1 MRRAVTF
8 GCTRPVPLHVPE
20 HAGEACIRRPRRL
33 AGPGLGRAR
42 VRLPH
47 VLEMAEQHVPAA
59 KVEAEAARLQVALE
73 AARAE
78 MRTLREKLQGALS
91 KEAVEFIDLHALL
104 LDDPELVNALDG
116 LIRQERYSA
125 AYALRVQRDRLT
137 AVFDRMDDPYLKSRL
152 DDLDHIIGRIN
163 AHLHRR
169 DAVPRG
175 TAGEVLVCDNVAPSE
190 LAQLQAQ
197 GVVAVVSAGG
207 SPLSHSAILARSL
220 HLPLVVGA
228 ADALSRANDGDVV
241 MVDGE
246 TGEVVVDPD
255 ASDLRRYHQRELQD
269 ARERRDLERLR
280 SKPTRTRDGVDIALY
295 ANAESHE
302 DVARAHALGAAGV
315 GLFRTE
321 FLFLQRS
328 ELPDEDEQ
336 FHIYRDAVLGMSGR
350 PVTFRTLTRRRQG
363 RPHRPYLENEDNPA
377 LGVRGVRLSLLY
389 DRVFDTQLRAIVR
402 AAAYG
407 PVRVLVPMVSCR
419 EEILLVRRRLRRAV
433 AVVRRRGVAVEA
445 PPLGAMIEVPA
456 AAIGVYGLVDAVD
469 FMSVGTNDL
478 VQYLLAVDRNND
490 ALGDLYSPLH
500 PGVLR
505 LLAHV
510 IGAGEQSDTPVAVCG
525 EMASDAR
532 LAPLLLALGLREF
545 SLHPSGLLELRRTI
559 RECRHRDLRERA
571 DKLLRARDR
580 GAIERWLADATAR

>member
-1 MRRAVTF
+1 MRHDF
-8 GCTRPVPLHVPE
+8 
-20 HAGEACIRRPRRL
+20 AGHGASRGL
-33 AGPGLGRAR
+33 ALGRAR

-47 VLEMAEQHVPAA
+47 ALEMAEQRVPAA
-59 KVEAEAARLQVALE
+59 QADAEARRLHEALE

-78 MRTLREKLQGALS
+78 MRALREKLQGALS

-104 LDDPELVNALDG
+104 LDDPELVQALET
-116 LIRQERYSA
+116 LVRQERYSA
-125 AYALRVQRDRLT
+125 GYALRVQRDRLA
-137 AVFDRMDDPYLKSRL
+137 AVFEQMDDPYLRSRL

-163 AHLHRR
+163 AHLQRR
-169 DAVPRG
+169 EPLPRG

-197 GVVAVVSAGG
+197 GVVAIVSAAG

-228 ADALSRANDGDVV
+228 AEALARINDGDVV

-255 ASDLRRYHQRELQD
+255 AADLHRYQQREQQD
-269 ARERRDLERLR
+269 ARARRDLERLR
-280 SKPTRTRDGVDIALY
+280 SKPTRTRDGVDVALY
-295 ANAESHE
+295 ANAESRE

-315 GLFRTE
+315 GLYRTE
-321 FLFLQRS
+321 FLFLQRN

-336 FHIYRDAVLGMSGR
+336 FQVYRDAVLGMSGR
-350 PVTFRTLTRRRQG
+350 PVTFRTLDLGADKADRTG
-363 RPHRPYLENEDNPA
+363 LCLANEDNPA

-389 DRVFDTQLRAIVR
+389 DQVFDTQLRAIAR

-419 EEILLVRRRLRRAV
+419 EEVLLVRRRLRRAV
-433 AVVRRRGVAVEA
+433 AAVKRRGVVVQT

-456 AAIGVYGLVDAVD
+456 AAIGVHGLVDAVD
-469 FMSVGTNDL
+469 FMSIGTNDL

-510 IGAGEQSDTPVAVCG
+510 IGAGAQSGTPVAVCG
-525 EMASDAR
+525 EMAGDTR
-532 LAPLLLALGLREF
+532 LAPLLLAMGLREF
-545 SLHPSGLLELRRTI
+545 SLHPASLLELRRAI
-559 RECRHRDLRERA
+559 RECRLDSLRERGG
-571 DKLLRARDR
+571 KLLQARDR
-580 GAIERWLADATAR
+580 SAIERWLQEAVSR

>member
-1 MRRAVTF
+1 MRHDF
-8 GCTRPVPLHVPE
+8 
-20 HAGEACIRRPRRL
+20 AGHGASRGL
-33 AGPGLGRAR
+33 ALGRAR

-47 VLEMAEQHVPAA
+47 ALEMAEQRVPAA
-59 KVEAEAARLQVALE
+59 QADAEAQRLHDALE

-78 MRTLREKLQGALS
+78 MHALREKLQGALS

-104 LDDPELVNALDG
+104 LDDPELVQALET
-116 LIRQERYSA
+116 LVRQERYSA
-125 AYALRVQRDRLT
+125 GYALRVQRDRLA
-137 AVFDRMDDPYLKSRL
+137 AVFEQMDDPYLRSRL

-163 AHLHRR
+163 AHLQRR
-169 DAVPRG
+169 EPLPRG

-197 GVVAVVSAGG
+197 GVVAIVSAAG

-228 ADALSRANDGDVV
+228 AEALARINDGDVV

-255 ASDLRRYHQRELQD
+255 AADLRRYQQREQQD
-269 ARERRDLERLR
+269 ARARRDLERLR
-280 SKPTRTRDGVDIALY
+280 SKPTRTRDGVDVALY
-295 ANAESHE
+295 ANAESRE

-315 GLFRTE
+315 GLYRTE
-321 FLFLQRS
+321 FLFLQRN

-336 FHIYRDAVLGMSGR
+336 FQVYRDAVLGMSGR
-350 PVTFRTLTRRRQG
+350 PVTFRTLDLGADKADRTG
-363 RPHRPYLENEDNPA
+363 LSLANEDNPA

-389 DRVFDTQLRAIVR
+389 DQVFDTQLRAIAR

-419 EEILLVRRRLRRAV
+419 EEVLLVRRRLRRAV
-433 AVVRRRGVAVEA
+433 AAVKRRGVVVET

-456 AAIGVYGLVDAVD
+456 AAIGVHGLVDAVD
-469 FMSVGTNDL
+469 FMSIGTNDL

-510 IGAGEQSDTPVAVCG
+510 IGAGAQSGTPVAVCG
-525 EMASDAR
+525 EMAGDTR
-532 LAPLLLALGLREF
+532 LAPLLLAMGLREF
-545 SLHPSGLLELRRTI
+545 SLHPASLLELRRAI
-559 RECRHRDLRERA
+559 RECRLDSLRERA
-571 DKLLRARDR
+571 GKLLQARDR
-580 GAIERWLADATAR
+580 SAIERWLQEASS

>member
-1 MRRAVTF
+1 MRHDF
-8 GCTRPVPLHVPE
+8 
-20 HAGEACIRRPRRL
+20 AGHGASRGL
-33 AGPGLGRAR
+33 ALGRAR

-47 VLEMAEQHVPAA
+47 ALEMAEQRVPAA
-59 KVEAEAARLQVALE
+59 QADAEARRLHEALE

-78 MRTLREKLQGALS
+78 MRALREKLQGALS

-104 LDDPELVNALDG
+104 LDDPELVQALET
-116 LIRQERYSA
+116 LVRQERYSA
-125 AYALRVQRDRLT
+125 GYALRVQRDRLA
-137 AVFDRMDDPYLKSRL
+137 AVFEQMDDPYLRSRL

-163 AHLHRR
+163 AHLQRR
-169 DAVPRG
+169 EPLPRG

-197 GVVAVVSAGG
+197 GVVAIVSAAG

-228 ADALSRANDGDVV
+228 AEALARINDGDVV

-255 ASDLRRYHQRELQD
+255 AADLHRYQQREQQD
-269 ARERRDLERLR
+269 ARARRDLERLR
-280 SKPTRTRDGVDIALY
+280 SKPTRTRDGVDVALY
-295 ANAESHE
+295 ANAESRE

-315 GLFRTE
+315 GLYRTE
-321 FLFLQRS
+321 FLFLQRN

-336 FHIYRDAVLGMSGR
+336 FQVYRDAVLGMSGR
-350 PVTFRTLTRRRQG
+350 PVTFRTLDLGADKADRTG
-363 RPHRPYLENEDNPA
+363 LSLANEDNPA

-389 DRVFDTQLRAIVR
+389 DQVFDTQLRAIAR

-419 EEILLVRRRLRRAV
+419 EEVLLVRRRLRRAV
-433 AVVRRRGVAVEA
+433 AAVKRRGVVVET

-456 AAIGVYGLVDAVD
+456 AAIGVHGLVDAVD
-469 FMSVGTNDL
+469 FMSIGTNDL

-510 IGAGEQSDTPVAVCG
+510 IGAGAQSGTPVAVCG
-525 EMASDAR
+525 EMAGDTR
-532 LAPLLLALGLREF
+532 LAPLLLAMGLREF
-545 SLHPSGLLELRRTI
+545 SLHPASLLELRRAI
-559 RECRHRDLRERA
+559 RECRLDSLRERGG
-571 DKLLRARDR
+571 KLLQARDR
-580 GAIERWLADATAR
+580 SAIERWLQEAVSR

>member
-1 MRRAVTF
+1 MRHDF
-8 GCTRPVPLHVPE
+8 
-20 HAGEACIRRPRRL
+20 AGHGASRGL
-33 AGPGLGRAR
+33 ALGRAR

-47 VLEMAEQHVPAA
+47 ALEMAEQRVPAA
-59 KVEAEAARLQVALE
+59 QADAEAQRLHDALE

-78 MRTLREKLQGALS
+78 MRALREKLQGALS

-104 LDDPELVNALDG
+104 LDDPELVQALET
-116 LIRQERYSA
+116 LVRQERYSA
-125 AYALRVQRDRLT
+125 GYALRVQRDRLA
-137 AVFDRMDDPYLKSRL
+137 AVFEQMDDPYLRSRL

-163 AHLHRR
+163 AHLQRR
-169 DAVPRG
+169 EPLPRG

-197 GVVAVVSAGG
+197 GVVAIVSAAG

-228 ADALSRANDGDVV
+228 AEALARINDGDVV

-255 ASDLRRYHQRELQD
+255 AADLRRYQQREQQD
-269 ARERRDLERLR
+269 ARARRDLERLR
-280 SKPTRTRDGVDIALY
+280 SMPTRTRDGVDVALY
-295 ANAESHE
+295 ANAESRE

-315 GLFRTE
+315 GLYRTE
-321 FLFLQRS
+321 FLFLQRN

-336 FHIYRDAVLGMSGR
+336 FQVYRDAVLGMSGR
-350 PVTFRTLTRRRQG
+350 PVTFRTLDLGADKADRTG
-363 RPHRPYLENEDNPA
+363 LSLANEDNPA

-389 DRVFDTQLRAIVR
+389 DQVFDTQLRAIAR

-419 EEILLVRRRLRRAV
+419 EEVLLVRRRLRRAV
-433 AVVRRRGVAVEA
+433 DAVKRRGVVVET

-456 AAIGVYGLVDAVD
+456 AAIGVHGLVDAVD
-469 FMSVGTNDL
+469 FMSIGTNDL

-510 IGAGEQSDTPVAVCG
+510 IGAGAQSGTPVAVCG
-525 EMASDAR
+525 EMAGDTR
-532 LAPLLLALGLREF
+532 LAPLLLAMGLREF
-545 SLHPSGLLELRRTI
+545 SLHPASLLELRRAI
-559 RECRHRDLRERA
+559 RECRLDSLRERA
-571 DKLLRARDR
+571 GMLLQARDR
-580 GAIERWLADATAR
+580 SAIERWLQEAVSR

>member
-1 MRRAVTF
+1 MRHDF
-8 GCTRPVPLHVPE
+8 
-20 HAGEACIRRPRRL
+20 AGHGASRGL
-33 AGPGLGRAR
+33 ALGRAR

-47 VLEMAEQHVPAA
+47 ALEMAEQRVPAA
-59 KVEAEAARLQVALE
+59 QADAEAQRLHDALE

-78 MRTLREKLQGALS
+78 MRALREKLQGALS

-104 LDDPELVNALDG
+104 LDDPELVQALET
-116 LIRQERYSA
+116 LVRQERYSA
-125 AYALRVQRDRLT
+125 GYALRVQRDRLA
-137 AVFDRMDDPYLKSRL
+137 AVFEQMDDPYLRSRL

-163 AHLHRR
+163 AHLQRR
-169 DAVPRG
+169 EPLPRG

-197 GVVAVVSAGG
+197 GVVAIVSAAG

-228 ADALSRANDGDVV
+228 AEALARINDGDVV

-255 ASDLRRYHQRELQD
+255 AADLRRYQQREQQD
-269 ARERRDLERLR
+269 ARARRDLERLR

-295 ANAESHE
+295 ANAESRE

-315 GLFRTE
+315 GLYRTE
-321 FLFLQRS
+321 FLFLQRN

-336 FHIYRDAVLGMSGR
+336 FQVYRDAVLGMSGR
-350 PVTFRTLTRRRQG
+350 PVTFRTLDLGADKADRTG
-363 RPHRPYLENEDNPA
+363 LSLANEDNPA

-389 DRVFDTQLRAIVR
+389 DQVFDTQLRAIAR

-419 EEILLVRRRLRRAV
+419 EEVLLVRRRLRRAV
-433 AVVRRRGVAVEA
+433 AAVKRRGVVVVT

-456 AAIGVYGLVDAVD
+456 AAIGVHGLVDAVD
-469 FMSVGTNDL
+469 FMSIGTNDL

-510 IGAGEQSDTPVAVCG
+510 IGAGAQSGTPVAVCG
-525 EMASDAR
+525 EMAGDTR
-532 LAPLLLALGLREF
+532 LAPLLLAMGLREF
-545 SLHPSGLLELRRTI
+545 SLHPASLLELRRAI
-559 RECRHRDLRERA
+559 RECRLDSLRERA
-571 DKLLRARDR
+571 GKLLQARDR
-580 GAIERWLADATAR
+580 SAIERWLQEAVSR

>member
-1 MRRAVTF
+1 MRHDF
-8 GCTRPVPLHVPE
+8 
-20 HAGEACIRRPRRL
+20 AGHGASRGL
-33 AGPGLGRAR
+33 ALGRAR

-47 VLEMAEQHVPAA
+47 ALEMAEQRVPAA
-59 KVEAEAARLQVALE
+59 QADAEAQRLHDALE

-78 MRTLREKLQGALS
+78 MRALREKLQGALS

-104 LDDPELVNALDG
+104 LDDPELVQALET
-116 LIRQERYSA
+116 LVRQERYSA
-125 AYALRVQRDRLT
+125 GYALRVQRDRLA
-137 AVFDRMDDPYLKSRL
+137 AVFEQMDDPYLRSRL

-163 AHLHRR
+163 AHLQRR
-169 DAVPRG
+169 EPLPRG

-197 GVVAVVSAGG
+197 GVVAIVSAAG

-228 ADALSRANDGDVV
+228 AEALARINDGDVV

-255 ASDLRRYHQRELQD
+255 AADLRRYQQREQQD
-269 ARERRDLERLR
+269 ARARRDLERLR
-280 SKPTRTRDGVDIALY
+280 SKPTRTRDGVDVALY
-295 ANAESHE
+295 ANAESRE

-315 GLFRTE
+315 GLYRTE
-321 FLFLQRS
+321 FLFLQRN

-336 FHIYRDAVLGMSGR
+336 FQVYRDAVLGMSGR
-350 PVTFRTLTRRRQG
+350 PVTFRTLDLGADKADRTG
-363 RPHRPYLENEDNPA
+363 LSLANEDNPA

-389 DRVFDTQLRAIVR
+389 DQVFDTQLRAIAR

-419 EEILLVRRRLRRAV
+419 EEVLLVRRRLRRAV
-433 AVVRRRGVAVEA
+433 AAVKRRGVVVET

-456 AAIGVYGLVDAVD
+456 AAIGVHGLVDAVD
-469 FMSVGTNDL
+469 FMSIGTNDL

-510 IGAGEQSDTPVAVCG
+510 IGAGAQSGTPVAVCG
-525 EMASDAR
+525 EMAGDTR
-532 LAPLLLALGLREF
+532 LAPLLLAMGLREF
-545 SLHPSGLLELRRTI
+545 SLHPASLLELRRAI
-559 RECRHRDLRERA
+559 RECRLDSLRERA
-571 DKLLRARDR
+571 GKLLQARDR
-580 GAIERWLADATAR
+580 NAIERWLQEASS